1 MDDNDVDQCVV
12 DGAEVEILEAKL
24 NISTSSSNDCE
35 ECEEHERKTSAASSN
50 ASSGYSSQN
59 SNSKLRRLFV
69 FLTDNEIISARMI
82 FRCYQRQYDCDAD
95 TVSRNPRAERGTGF
109 PHPRTRVANGSR
121 SCPSGKAPTENEQ

>member
-1 MDDNDVDQCVV
+1 MYVDDNDVDQCVV

-59 SNSKLRRLFV
+59 SNSKLRRF
-69 FLTDNEIISARMI
+69 
-82 FRCYQRQYDCDAD
+82 FR
-95 TVSRNPRAERGTGF
+95 
-109 PHPRTRVANGSR
+109 RTM
-121 SCPSGKAPTENEQ
+121 K